1 MEKDRLFF
9 SATGNTI
16 ANKAAFDMYSKP
28 IKNNDCDYE
37 RKDNYVYTFSNKKKL
52 KDEIYD
58 LGKIGFN
65 AMLCKNQP
73 LPSNNVGAVRLLG

>member
-1 MEKDRLFF
+1 MGCLLVEKDKLFF

-37 RKDNYVYTFSNKKKL
+37 RKDNYVYTFSN
-52 KDEIYD
+52 
-58 LGKIGFN
+58 
-65 AMLCKNQP
+65 
-73 LPSNNVGAVRLLG
+73 